1 MREICSYGSV
11 GASAGNRRRYPEAGA
26 GVLAGLAQVRQPEG
40 RNRLFSNNW
49 REFARELGL
58 RRAPML

>member
-26 GVLAGLAQVRQPEG
+26 GVLAGLAQVRQAKG
-40 RNRLFSNNW
+40 
-49 REFARELGL
+49 
-58 RRAPML
+58 